1 MAKTSGLGVR
11 LYAAGYDLNT
21 DVNAISGIGSSQELL
36 DVTSLSKSAMERIIG
51 VADANVSVNGYFDSA
66 AGRSHAAW
74 TSNTNKIPTADQ
86 NVIVTMGTSRGDAAC
101 GFVAKQGTYNVDR
114 SPGNA
119 IATTVTYDLADGNGL
134 NWGVIL
140 TDGPEQTDSGATNS
154 TAVDNGASTS
164 NGGTGIISVE
174 SLASGTATIKV
185 QHSADNATFADL
197 LTFTN
202 VTGRTSER
210 VSGGTTVNR
219 YVRIQSSTSSAFSN
233 LVFVAQFAR
242 L

>member
-1 MAKTSGLGVR
+1 M
-11 LYAAGYDLNT
+11 
-21 DVNAISGIGSSQELL
+21 
-36 DVTSLSKSAMERIIG
+36 
-51 VADANVSVNGYFDSA
+51 
-66 AGRSHAAW
+66 
-74 TSNTNKIPTADQ
+74 
-86 NVIVTMGTSRGDAAC
+86 
-101 GFVAKQGTYNVDR
+101 
-114 SPGNA
+114 
-119 IATTVTYDLADGNGL
+119 
-134 NWGVIL
+134 IL

>member
-1 MAKTSGLGVR
+1 MS
-11 LYAAGYDLNT
+11 
-21 DVNAISGIGSSQELL
+21 
-36 DVTSLSKSAMERIIG
+36 
-51 VADANVSVNGYFDSA
+51 
-66 AGRSHAAW
+66 
-74 TSNTNKIPTADQ
+74 
-86 NVIVTMGTSRGDAAC
+86 
-101 GFVAKQGTYNVDR
+101 
-114 SPGNA
+114 
-119 IATTVTYDLADGNGL
+119 YDLADGNGL
-134 NWGVIL
+134 NWGVNL
-140 TDGPEQTDSGATNS
+140 TDGPEQTDSAATNS
-154 TAVDNGASTS
+154 TAVDNGASS
-164 NGGTGIISVE
+164 SGGGTGIISVE

-185 QHSADNATFADL
+185 QHSSDDITFADL

>member
-1 MAKTSGLGVR
+1 M
-11 LYAAGYDLNT
+11 
-21 DVNAISGIGSSQELL
+21 
-36 DVTSLSKSAMERIIG
+36 
-51 VADANVSVNGYFDSA
+51 
-66 AGRSHAAW
+66 
-74 TSNTNKIPTADQ
+74 
-86 NVIVTMGTSRGDAAC
+86 
-101 GFVAKQGTYNVDR
+101 
-114 SPGNA
+114 
-119 IATTVTYDLADGNGL
+119 
-134 NWGVIL
+134 IL

-202 VTGRTSER
+202 VTGRTRER